1 MKKILIVH
9 TNYQNKGG
17 EDIAVEKETTFLKR
31 NYEVK
36 TLIFSNDIENVFQQI
51 LYFLFNK
58 NNKSME
64 KLNSLLDEF
73 NPDVVYVHNTWFKA
87 SLGIFSILKKRNKK
101 VIIKLH
107 NFRYFCTKSYFIS
120 KHLGNNEF
128 CNACGLNIKSSKL
141 INKYY
146 TDSLLKSLILIRYGR
161 KYFNILKNSNFT
173 LLVLTQFHKKFL
185 EENGFNKERIHVLP
199 NYIKISE
206 GNETSKPEDYI
217 VYAGRVSKE
226 KGVEELLEAFL
237 KMSHK
242 SLQLK
247 IIGIGPDLDRLKRKY
262 PEASIFF
269 LGEKTNKET
278 LEIIKNSKAVVT
290 ATKLFEGQPTLLCE
304 ASSLSVPSIFPETG
318 GITEFFPENYD
329 FSFKQFNYLD
339 LQKKLNKLS
348 KSNLSKRGQSNREY
362 LQKYLNENTLHRKFE
377 EVIND

>member
-1 MKKILIVH
+1 LKKILIVH

>member
-1 MKKILIVH
+1 MKKLLIVH

-17 EDIAVEKETTFLKR
+17 EDIAVEKEISFLKR

-36 TLIFSNDIENVFQQI
+36 TLIFSNDIENIFNQI
-51 LYFLFNK
+51 FSFLLNK
-58 NNKSME
+58 NKKSMK

-73 NPDVVYVHNTWFKA
+73 NPDIVYVHNTWFKA

-107 NFRYFCTKSYFIS
+107 NFRYFCTKSYFLS

-128 CNACGLNIKSSKL
+128 CNACGLSTKSTKL

-146 TDSLLKSLILIRYGR
+146 TDSLLKSFLLIRYGR
-161 KYFNILKNSNFT
+161 RYFNILKNSDIT
-173 LLVLTQFHKKFL
+173 LLVLTQFHKKYL
-185 EENGFNKERIHVLP
+185 EENGFNKDRIHVLP

-206 GNETSKPEDYI
+206 DNKTKQEEDYI

-226 KGVEELLEAFL
+226 KGVGELIEAFL
-237 KMSHK
+237 KVSHK

-247 IIGIGPDLDRLKRKY
+247 IIGIGPDFDRLKRKY
-262 PEASIFF
+262 SEASIFF

-304 ASSLSVPSIFPETG
+304 ASSLSVPAIFPETG
-318 GITEFFPENYD
+318 GIAEFFPENYD

-339 LQKKLNKLS
+339 LEKKISNLS
-348 KSNLSKRGQSNREY
+348 KSNLSKIGQLNREY
-362 LQKYLNENTLHRKFE
+362 LQDYLNEKTLDLKFE